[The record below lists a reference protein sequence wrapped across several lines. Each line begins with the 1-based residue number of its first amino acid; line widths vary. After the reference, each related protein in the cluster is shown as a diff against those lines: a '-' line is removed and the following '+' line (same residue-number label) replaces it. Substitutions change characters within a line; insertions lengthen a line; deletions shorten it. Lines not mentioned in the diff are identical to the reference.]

1 MKTFH
6 TLAAA
11 SALTLIVTGPA
22 LATQHEGQ
30 TGAASQTTDGMFGG
44 QTATSQEMDLRRTSK
59 IVGGDVENTQG
70 ESIGEIKDIV
80 IGADGR
86 VSYVAVSS
94 GGALGVGGDLH
105 PVPWQALR
113 WDAQKGKYIL
123 NVKKDAFKSAP
134 TFSSDNWPV
143 EPNSTWVDFYRQ
155 QGISEAFGAT
165 DSSTM
170 SPAM

>member
-1 MKTFH
+1 MKKLHTF
-6 TLAAA
+6 AAA

-22 LATQHEGQ
+22 FATQHEAQ
-30 TGAASQTTDGMFGG
+30 TGATEGMFGG
-44 QTATSQEMDLRRTSK
+44 QTATDQKAMDLHRTTK
-59 IVGGDVENTQG
+59 IVGGDVQNMQG

-105 PVPWQALR
+105 PVPWQALK
-113 WDAQKGKYIL
+113 WDAQKGNYIL
-123 NVKKDAFKSAP
+123 NIDKDAFKNAP

-143 EPNSTWVDFYRQ
+143 EPSSTWVDFYRK
-155 QGISEAFGAT
+155 QGINEAFGAT
-165 DSSTM
+165 DSGSTTL
-170 SPAM
+170 PPGR